1 MSTDLRN
8 TLPTTFRVATA
19 ALMAVLLAT
28 AAACGAGKKAPAANR
43 SDLRVGVA
51 SDVVD
56 WDPHTSTTLGDQQI
70 LENIYRGLTVVDP
83 RTKQPAGE
91 LAESWT
97 TSPDKLT
104 WTFKLRPTAKFSTGA
119 PVTAKDVKYSIDRI
133 LDPATKATAA
143 SDFEEVKQVGVVDD
157 RTVRFQLKKPYA
169 LLPVALQ
176 TPAWAAII
184 PDGSAATIATKPVG
198 AGPYALASK
207 SSQES
212 VVLKRSPG
220 YWQPSLAKVGQVT
233 FRIIPD
239 ENSRVAALSSGQID
253 LAASVPM
260 PLVKQ
265 LQKNSRISLQ
275 TFQSSQVNEFGMNA
289 AKAPFSDVRVRQAVA
304 YALNK
309 TDITK
314 AATFG
319 LGGPADTM
327 ISPASP
333 VKVNVKG
340 IPYDVASAKR
350 LLAQAGYAKGFDLTF
365 APCGGTSFPDM
376 ARAGE
381 VIASEL
387 NAVGIRAHLVS
398 MDAGVWADKVITKG
412 DYQAFVC
419 GLVSGLDPDGH
430 TYRYFTRNGAYNFSH
445 YKGPAQLDKLLE
457 QGRQVSDPAQRAQI
471 YTDASNTLAKEVPW
485 VPLYWVPGV
494 VAMAKNVRG
503 FAALPELNLRMEL
516 VSIS

>member
-1 MSTDLRN
+1 MSNDPRN
-8 TLPTTFRVATA
+8 RSRSTRLA
-19 ALMAVLLAT
+19 AAAAVVVMSLAV
-28 AAACGAGKKAPAANR
+28 AACGGKQTAATKNR

-56 WDPHTSTTLGDQQI
+56 WDPHTSTTLGDQQV
-70 LENIYRGLTVVDP
+70 LENIYRGLTVLNP
-83 RTKQPAGE
+83 RTKLPEGE

-119 PVTAKDVKYSIDRI
+119 PVTANDVKYSIDRI
-133 LDPATKATAA
+133 LNPATKATAA
-143 SDFEEVKQVGVVDD
+143 SDFEEVKQVSAVDEH
-157 RTVRFQLKKPYA
+157 TVRFQLKKPYA

-176 TPAWAAII
+176 TPAWAAVI
-184 PDGSAATIATKPVG
+184 PAGSAGTIAKTPVG
-198 AGPYALASK
+198 AGPYELASK

-212 VVLKRSPG
+212 IVLKKSPG
-220 YWQPSLAKVGQVT
+220 YWQPSLPKTAQVT
-233 FRIIPD
+233 FRVIPD
-239 ENSRVAALSSGQID
+239 ENSRAAALSSGQID
-253 LAASVPM
+253 MDASVPLA
-260 PLVKQ
+260 LVNQ
-265 LQKNSRISLQ
+265 LRKNSKITVN

-289 AKAPFSDVRVRQAVA
+289 AKPPFNDVRVRQAVA

-309 TDITK
+309 NDITK

-333 VKVNVKG
+333 LKVDVKG
-340 IPYDVASAKR
+340 LPYNVATAKQ
-350 LLAQAGYAKGFDLTF
+350 LLAQAGYAKGFALTF

-376 ARAGE
+376 SRAGE

-387 NAVGIRAHLVS
+387 NAIGIKARVVS

-430 TYRYFTRNGAYNFSH
+430 TYRYFTRDGAYNFSH
-445 YKGPAQLDKLLE
+445 YKGPASLDQALEEARQDADTAKRVQL
-457 QGRQVSDPAQRAQI
+457 
-471 YTDASNTLAKEVPW
+471 YTSAWTTLAKDVPW

-494 VAMAKNVRG
+494 VAMAKGVQG
-503 FAALPELNLRMEL
+503 FAPLPELNLRMEL
-516 VSIS
+516 VSVS